1 MEINC
6 TIFIRELAERTL
18 KNYNYIKERAREDN
32 LYEVTQL
39 INSMYCLLVVP
50 EEIFGMRRQ
59 DNIDSPSALKTQFG
73 IREKNLKNNDSYREI
88 KKLLDELKTQ
98 NRVRNIEIGAFEEE
112 CPVCSFLYN
121 LRNSLCH
128 EGIGFLPFQIDFM
141 GKPQN
146 KIDNIIF
153 QAKKTKDT
161 SKVQFIA
168 VLSVAQLEC
177 LLTNVATMYIHVE
190 NGKRT
195 SSEREYIDF
204 YQELQRNVK
213 KYLPKFKPY

>member
-1 MEINC
+1 MKINKMGVIKMKILIGTKNPGKIEGAKQAFEKYFDEVEIEGISVDSNVGDQPV
-6 TIFIRELAERTL
+6 
-18 KNYNYIKERAREDN
+18 N
-32 LYEVTQL
+32 
-39 INSMYCLLVVP
+39 
-50 EEIFGMRRQ
+50 EEILQGAKNRV
-59 DNIDSPSALKTQFG
+59 
-73 IREKNLKNNDSYREI
+73 KNLKKYAGYWEI
-88 KKLLDELKTQ
+88 VKLLDELKTQ
-98 NRVRNIEIGAFEEE
+98 NRVRNVEIGAFEEE

-128 EGIGFLPFQIDFM
+128 EGIGFLPFQIDFK

-161 SKVQFIA
+161 SNVQFIA
-168 VLSVAQLEC
+168 VLSVAQLEY
-177 LLTNVATMYIHVE
+177 LLTNVATMYINVE

-204 YQELQRNVK
+204 YHELQKNVK
-213 KYLPKFKPY
+213 NYLPKFRPY

>member
-153 QAKKTKDT
+153 QAKKPKDT

-195 SSEREYIDF
+195 SSERAYIDF

>member
-1 MEINC
+1 
-6 TIFIRELAERTL
+6 
-18 KNYNYIKERAREDN
+18 
-32 LYEVTQL
+32 
-39 INSMYCLLVVP
+39 
-50 EEIFGMRRQ
+50 
-59 DNIDSPSALKTQFG
+59 
-73 IREKNLKNNDSYREI
+73 
-88 KKLLDELKTQ
+88 
-98 NRVRNIEIGAFEEE
+98 
-112 CPVCSFLYN
+112 
-121 LRNSLCH
+121 
-128 EGIGFLPFQIDFM
+128 M

-195 SSEREYIDF
+195 SSERAYIDF